1 MIVIVKTKNNIFAGK
16 EMRVNRY
23 GETRMGKSIPTYNR
37 FQATEY
43 RVDDVE
49 GIRLAMS
56 LLARTLN
63 EKPQN
68 LIVESVKTA

>member
-1 MIVIVKTKNNIFAGK
+1 MVVIVKTKNNLFAGK

-23 GETRMGKSIPTYNR
+23 GETRMGKPIVTYNR

-43 RVDDVE
+43 RADDVN
-49 GIRLAMS
+49 GIRSAMS
-56 LLARTLN
+56 LLANVLKEN
-63 EKPQN
+63 PQN

>member
-1 MIVIVKTKNNIFAGK
+1 MIVIIKTKNNVFAGK
-16 EMRVNRY
+16 ELKVNRY
-23 GETRMGKSIPTYNR
+23 GIAYHGKPIPTNNR
-37 FQATEY
+37 FHATEY
-43 RVDDVE
+43 RVDDIK
-49 GIRLAMS
+49 GIRAAMS